1 MSISQVEVSGSAL
14 QHNFKELKK
23 LVPRNVKILSVVK
36 GNAYGHGIEI
46 VSKILDAAGTDWF
59 GVDNLDE
66 ALILR
71 STGVRKPIL
80 ILGYIPLADLKE
92 VVEQDI
98 SFVVYNEETI
108 RKLQSIKGKRAKVH
122 LKVETGT
129 NRQGIQPDKVL
140 RLGNLIKKDSAKIV
154 VEGISTHFANIE
166 DTLDPSFA
174 RQQLSLFEKTIK
186 LLAKNGINPPLK
198 HTAATAATILYKETH
213 FNMVRVGIGLYG
225 LWPSRETQI
234 AANITN
240 KKNVRLLPVLT
251 WKTKVAQVKEIK
263 PGESVGYGRTW
274 FASRPSKIAI
284 LPVGYYD
291 GVDRK
296 LSTNGR
302 VLIKGK
308 FAPIVGRVAM
318 NMMVVDV
325 ADIKSVKPEDEA
337 VLIGRQGKN
346 EITAEEVATRIGT
359 INYEIISRI
368 NPFIPR
374 VIVR

>member
-1 MSISQVEVSGSAL
+1 MNLSQFEVSRGAL

-23 LVPRNVKILSVVK
+23 LVPLNVKMLSVVK

-71 STGVRKPIL
+71 RTSVGKPIL
-80 ILGYIPLADLKE
+80 ILGYILLADLKE
-92 VVEQDI
+92 AVEQDI

-140 RLGNLIKKDSAKIV
+140 RLANLIKKNSDKIV
-154 VEGISTHFANIE
+154 IEGISTHFANIE

-174 RQQLSLFEKTIK
+174 RQQLDLFEKTIK

-240 KKNVRLLPVLT
+240 KKNIRLLPVLT

-263 PGESVGYGRTW
+263 PGESVGYGRAW
-274 FASRPSKIAI
+274 FASRPNKIAI

-296 LSTNGR
+296 LSNNGS

-318 NMMVVDV
+318 NMMVVDIT
-325 ADIKSVKPEDEA
+325 DIKGAKPEDEA
-337 VLIGRQGKN
+337 VLIGRQGEN
-346 EITAEEVATRIGT
+346 EITAEEVAARIGT
-359 INYEIISRI
+359 INYEIVSRI
-368 NPFIPR
+368 NPYIPR